1 MSIDVQEAIK
11 RSIQTEKN
19 AMNFYQLGAR
29 QMKDPDARRMFETL
43 AKEEREHAA
52 HFYKV
57 YRGSDIPS
65 LEDFLDIPAD
75 NESNWIT
82 SLARLIDADFS
93 EQKALEL
100 AMDKEQKLE
109 TALRESS
116 AKITDV
122 EVRSVFEWNA
132 HETHN
137 HYLQIEAEYSR
148 IMGMVDETDMDTY
161 VRE

>member
-1 MSIDVQEAIK
+1 MNINVQEAIK

-29 QMKDPDARRMFETL
+29 QMKDPDARRIFETL
-43 AKEEREHAA
+43 AREEREHAG

-57 YRGSDIPS
+57 YRGGDIPS
-65 LEDFLDIPAD
+65 LDTFLDTPAD
-75 NESNWIT
+75 NESSWI
-82 SLARLIDADFS
+82 SALSGLIIADFS
-93 EQKALEL
+93 ESKALEL
-100 AMDKEQKLE
+100 ALDKEQRLE
-109 TALRESS
+109 EALLDTA
-116 AKITDV
+116 AKVDDS
-122 EVRSVFEWNA
+122 EVRAVFEMNA

-137 HYLQIEAEYSR
+137 HYLLIEAEYSR